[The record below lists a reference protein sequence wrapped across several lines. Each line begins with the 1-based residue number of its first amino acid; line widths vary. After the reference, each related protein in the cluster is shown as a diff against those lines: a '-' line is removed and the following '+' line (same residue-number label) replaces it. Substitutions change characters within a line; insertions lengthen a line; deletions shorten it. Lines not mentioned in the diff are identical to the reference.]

1 MLRVLLSLALALA
14 VGTVY
19 AEDGKKKDAPKKPKL
34 TAEQRFAEKDAD
46 KDGKVSLAEFKGKA
60 TKADQIEKKEKEF
73 TALDTN
79 PKDGFLSLE
88 EFKAHAKAKKT
99 EGKSD
104 KHKEGGKKD
113 CKKGEKKPENT

>member
-14 VGTVY
+14 VGTVF
-19 AEDGKKKDAPKKPKL
+19 AEDGKKKDAPKPKK
-34 TAEQRFAEKDAD
+34 TAEQRFKD
-46 KDGKVSLAEFKGKA
+46 KDKDNDGKLSLAEFKGKA
-60 TKADQIEKKEKEF
+60 TKADQIEKREKEF

-88 EFKAHAKAKKT
+88 EFKAHAKTKKT
-99 EGKSD
+99 EG

-113 CKKGEKKPENT
+113 CKKGDKKPENT